1 AAGKCLT
8 MEALERGARMIVWL
22 IAGALIL
29 WSVMDLSLY
38 VVVQLHDEKPIEV
51 LPCVTNSIPLFIG
64 IVLLIKTKSIAQWIC
79 DKLE

>member
-1 AAGKCLT
+1 
-8 MEALERGARMIVWL
+8 MIVWL

-38 VVVQLHDEKPIEV
+38 IVVQLHNQKPIEI
-51 LPCVTNSIPLFIG
+51 LPCVTNSIPLLIG
-64 IVLLIKTKSIAQWIC
+64 IVLLIKTKSITRWIL

>member
-1 AAGKCLT
+1 
-8 MEALERGARMIVWL
+8 MEAIERGARTIVWL

-38 VVVQLHDEKPIEV
+38 IVVQLHDEKSIEV
-51 LPCVTNSIPLFIG
+51 LPCVIDSIPLLIG
-64 IVLLIKTKSIAQWIC
+64 IALLIKTKSITRWIC